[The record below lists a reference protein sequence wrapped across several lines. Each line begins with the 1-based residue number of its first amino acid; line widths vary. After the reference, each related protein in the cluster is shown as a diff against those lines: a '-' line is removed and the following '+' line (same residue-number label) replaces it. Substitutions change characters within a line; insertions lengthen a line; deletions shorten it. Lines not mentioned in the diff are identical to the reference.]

1 MRKLTGAALAAVVL
15 AASPAR
21 ADTCW
26 TNAAYEAAQVR
37 DFETMMMVSML
48 RCRLVGN
55 DFTESYNRFIR
66 ANRPVLEA
74 ANQELKA
81 QFAKA
86 VGSARALNAYDD
98 YMTKV
103 ANGYGGGNDGLSC
116 RDFSSIVDAAV
127 SQQPTRENLVALA
140 DHAGSRP
147 NVPGTR
153 CGTSVAMNRP

>member
-1 MRKLTGAALAAVVL
+1 MRKRMGAALAVAVL

-26 TNAAYEAAQVR
+26 TNVAYEAAQIR

-55 DFTESYNRFIR
+55 DFTETYNRFIR
-66 ANRPVLEA
+66 ANRPLLDG
-74 ANQELKA
+74 ANRELQA
-81 QFAKA
+81 QFAKT
-86 VGSARALNAYDD
+86 VGSARAMGAYDD

-116 RDFSSIVDAAV
+116 RDFSSIADAAV
-127 SQQPTRENLVALA
+127 SQAANRENLVALA
-140 DHAGSRP
+140 DRAGSRP
-147 NVPGTR
+147 ALPGMR
-153 CGTSVAMNRP
+153 CGLSVAMKQP